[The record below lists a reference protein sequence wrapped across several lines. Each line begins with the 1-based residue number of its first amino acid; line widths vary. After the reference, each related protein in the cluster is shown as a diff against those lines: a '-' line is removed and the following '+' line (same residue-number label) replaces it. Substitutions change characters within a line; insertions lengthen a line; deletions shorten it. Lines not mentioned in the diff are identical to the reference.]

1 MVLMMFGVIVCVAS
15 VLDYK
20 NTQTKTQCNN
30 VSCQNSTKPEELV
43 EIYTR
48 VTSGNTGKDETEEDA
63 SHNQNT
69 YDSGVENENN
79 GEFLSIFEIY

>member
-1 MVLMMFGVIVCVAS
+1 MIFGVIVCVAS

-20 NTQTKTQCNN
+20 NIQKKKQCNN
-30 VSCQNSTKPEELV
+30 CSCQDSTEPEELV
-43 EIYTR
+43 EMYTR
-48 VTSGNTGKDETEEDA
+48 VTPGNTGKEETEEGM
-63 SHNQNT
+63 SHNEAT